1 MGWTWN
7 QTQSRPKI
15 CRPYVVCTSCGAWQY
30 TSKAKK
36 KVWCK
41 CGEPFH
47 IPDAGDK
54 STQASQVS
62 EKGAPQQDQD
72 MKSILTAIL
81 GVLSDAQK
89 QELGP
94 AAQSAAAFVTEKK
107 PAPAVAAVAALQRV
121 RQHEKKVTELG
132 IHVQELETQLQ
143 AAKDD
148 RAKVTMELQEARQ
161 QFEAVSQQATA
172 QWGTATAA
180 EDAMEEDQEAK
191 PKEAPA
197 AEQPKASVPE
207 LPPGLRAAVSGL
219 QGEDAEQAQAFVQQL
234 EAATKA
240 GKAPPPKRPPP
251 KRQGAAGGL
260 VISQSDDIFSLSD
273 SSESDLVNFDPS
285 VASVS
290 AMGDAGKE
298 LMEGGLW
305 VKTIGGVPIEPKVD
319 STCNGRVIDFY
330 VVFEKLGAAPWPWD
344 ELQVLALQKFPK
356 APEVLHPVAPE
367 HVDETLTHRLQRL
380 IEATVVNL
388 NWDSNLADD
397 QQWALWHSLKE
408 RSSEPFPLHD
418 LLEQQVQFYETRALK
433 QAQDGFADWLETSIK
448 RGGGAAHAFTREMEV
463 EVNPEEADNLVL
475 EEEALDPAIF
485 HRINLLEM
493 WFELVESQPR
503 LRNGIELAWPK
514 VVTKLQRPRRWNNVV
529 SHLSA
534 VDGVDIKSS
543 WWQIE
548 RMYRDGQKNL
558 AKALKAVGA
567 CSAWSPRRRFEA
579 GLADDSVCPLCGYH
593 HCDDYHKFWGCPLLF
608 QADHPLIPATEDLV
622 DTAQGDD
629 QPACLWLR
637 GLIPAARTGQVQFLK
652 VKSHAADPE
661 VRARFPAWALYV
673 NEQADEFA
681 GQAAASAAVPQD
693 LVDRVLALDTLA
705 EQVRG
710 RLAAVQMMWWTH
722 YPVEEA
728 PAETKRA
735 QRKERSDNAFQHL
748 LEVTAHWPQV
758 RGDQVSCSRCGRQ
771 THRRCCARWLR
782 PAAGA
787 KEPTRAALPAAGA
800 AAPRAGRRPGGLAGN
815 LLRRAMRDA
824 EKSVVDTTGEEEKP
838 AAPRPSEDALEWQ
851 PSDRP
856 GPAERLRRP
865 PAKLLPRKSVSP
877 ASPARSRSVPARAS
891 KQKLMTPP
899 QPPRRWGSPDRSS
912 GSSDSAP
919 DEVAPAP
926 HRTAVHEQVTPVR
939 RAHTAVAA
947 VAAAAASVSRGLA
960 APPPPRAAGPRLSR
974 GRSRSPGAVWAISPD
989 SPDEPRAEVSGS
1001 ISRWHFQVAV
1011 DLVVVCVRPGQM
1023 PSTARNLA
1031 ALRSAPGAA
1040 GGGSGCFSR
1049 PAVGSTEHLD
1059 SSEVRVLREGEIVE
1073 SVGPPFTLPNGV
1085 VRLEIAHPSSAAYPN
1100 PIGWVTQDSGPAGA
1114 GRCLE
1119 PGPQPVQATM
1129 RAGRP
1134 PHGGG
1139 WRPRPAFRPPR
1150 PRGATFTNIT
1160 WRPSM

>member
-1 MGWTWN
+1 MSESAGQAAGCAGCPNQKACASGEARKADPAVAHVKEKLSGVKRKILVLSGKGGVGKSTVSAQLSFGFAGRGMDVGLLDVDICGPSLPRMLGLMGQDVHQSSEGWSPVYVDDKLAVMSIGFMLPN
-7 QTQSRPKI
+7 Q
-15 CRPYVVCTSCGAWQY
+15 
-30 TSKAKK
+30 AKK

-54 STQASQVS
+54 NTHASQVS

-94 AAQSAAAFVTEKK
+94 AAQSAAALVTEKK

-161 QFEAVSQQATA
+161 QFEAASQQATA

-180 EDAMEEDQEAK
+180 EDAMEEDQEAT
-191 PKEAPA
+191 PKKAPA

-285 VASVS
+285 VVSVS
-290 AMGDAGKE
+290 AMGDAG
-298 LMEGGLW
+298 
-305 VKTIGGVPIEPKVD
+305 GVLIEPKVD
-319 STCNGRVIDFY
+319 STCNGRAIDFY
-330 VVFEKLGAAPWPWD
+330 VVPEKLGAAPRPWD

-388 NWDSNLADD
+388 KWGSNLADD

-418 LLEQQVQFYETRALK
+418 LLDQQVQFYGTRALK
-433 QAQDGFADWLETSIK
+433 QAQDGFADWLGTSIK

-463 EVNPEEADNLVL
+463 EVNPEGADNLVL

-485 HRINLLEM
+485 HRINLFEM
-493 WFELVESQPR
+493 WFELVESQPH

-534 VDGVDIKSS
+534 VATWGGSPTQLGLGQAHPARFYESDLGISRSKTISCADSSSFSTIESGDGVDIKSS
-543 WWQIE
+543 RWQIE

-579 GLADDSVCPLCGYH
+579 GLADDSVCPLCGDH

-608 QADHPLIPATEDLV
+608 QADHPLIQATDDLV

-637 GLIPAARTGQVQFLK
+637 GLIPAGLALKAVEDTTPQHPVLVGAGAFLDPPEPRGGWRLGAVDGSGGAFSSDPRLRRVGWGAGVWDEDLNLHGTLQGNVIGLQTINRAELKGATELLKHTQGDLIVVTDSAYLISGYHRGPRRRARSNRRLWAELWRILGARTGQVQFLK

-782 PAAGA
+782 LPCPAARPAAGA
-787 KEPTRAALPAAGA
+787 KEPTRAALPAAG
-800 AAPRAGRRPGGLAGN
+800 G
-815 LLRRAMRDA
+815 
-824 EKSVVDTTGEEEKP
+824 
-838 AAPRPSEDALEWQ
+838 
-851 PSDRP
+851 
-856 GPAERLRRP
+856 
-865 PAKLLPRKSVSP
+865 
-877 ASPARSRSVPARAS
+877 
-891 KQKLMTPP
+891 
-899 QPPRRWGSPDRSS
+899 
-912 GSSDSAP
+912 
-919 DEVAPAP
+919 
-926 HRTAVHEQVTPVR
+926 
-939 RAHTAVAA
+939 
-947 VAAAAASVSRGLA
+947 
-960 APPPPRAAGPRLSR
+960 PPP
-974 GRSRSPGAVWAISPD
+974 V
-989 SPDEPRAEVSGS
+989 
-1001 ISRWHFQVAV
+1001 
-1011 DLVVVCVRPGQM
+1011 
-1023 PSTARNLA
+1023 
-1031 ALRSAPGAA
+1031 
-1040 GGGSGCFSR
+1040 
-1049 PAVGSTEHLD
+1049 
-1059 SSEVRVLREGEIVE
+1059 
-1073 SVGPPFTLPNGV
+1073 
-1085 VRLEIAHPSSAAYPN
+1085 HPSH
-1100 PIGWVTQDSGPAGA
+1100 
-1114 GRCLE
+1114 
-1119 PGPQPVQATM
+1119 
-1129 RAGRP
+1129 RP
-1134 PHGGG
+1134 HL
-1139 WRPRPAFRPPR
+1139 AVSK
-1150 PRGATFTNIT
+1150 A
-1160 WRPSM
+1160 